1 MLTNLADDELLR
13 LMASKNEHAFTV
25 LYQRRH
31 GAVYRFALQMSGS
44 PSVAEET
51 TQEVFLILLREAS
64 GYDPAR
70 GPLASYLYGV
80 ARRLVWRRMA
90 QDRTQVQIEEQ
101 EEDGRTPE
109 QRSRSAVESDLVRDQ
124 GDRCVAQFCCPR
136 IPRGGSLVRFARTE
150 LRRSRAG
157 SGMRGGHGP
166 VAVASGARPTSREIG
181 GQEIQL
187 EWVPGMNCTEFE
199 SVVVDI
205 ARGGLMDSTAR
216 REGLAHTTG
225 CERCGRRLANE
236 QALSGL
242 LAVAAAE
249 DVERTAPAAVQQALL
264 SAFREREFAGRAG
277 KRAWWLGAA
286 AAAVAALM
294 VLTFFVMPRK
304 LRAPQIVKAPMVLPA
319 PATEPTKVIAP
330 VYRETRKPPARTLRA
345 AHRKPV
351 TPKPPS
357 AGEGR
362 EVVTEFIPVIY
373 DPEPIDQPDG
383 TGPAPRS
390 ALAAFGLPM
399 NEQRAEET
407 IQADVV
413 LGEDGLARA
422 VRFVK

>member
-1 MLTNLADDELLR
+1 
-13 LMASKNEHAFTV
+13 
-25 LYQRRH
+25 
-31 GAVYRFALQMSGS
+31 
-44 PSVAEET
+44 
-51 TQEVFLILLREAS
+51 
-64 GYDPAR
+64 
-70 GPLASYLYGV
+70 
-80 ARRLVWRRMA
+80 
-90 QDRTQVQIEEQ
+90 
-101 EEDGRTPE
+101 
-109 QRSRSAVESDLVRDQ
+109 
-124 GDRCVAQFCCPR
+124 
-136 IPRGGSLVRFARTE
+136 
-150 LRRSRAG
+150 
-157 SGMRGGHGP
+157 
-166 VAVASGARPTSREIG
+166 
-181 GQEIQL
+181 
-187 EWVPGMNCTEFE
+187 MNCTEFE

-304 LRAPQIVKAPMVLPA
+304 PRAPQIVKAPLVLPA
-319 PATEPTKVIAP
+319 PAAEPTKVIAP

-351 TPKPPS
+351 TPKQPS

-373 DPEPIDQPDG
+373 DPEPIDHG
-383 TGPAPRS
+383 RMVRVRLPRS

-399 NEQRAEET
+399 NEQRTEET

-413 LGEDGLARA
+413 LGDDGLARA